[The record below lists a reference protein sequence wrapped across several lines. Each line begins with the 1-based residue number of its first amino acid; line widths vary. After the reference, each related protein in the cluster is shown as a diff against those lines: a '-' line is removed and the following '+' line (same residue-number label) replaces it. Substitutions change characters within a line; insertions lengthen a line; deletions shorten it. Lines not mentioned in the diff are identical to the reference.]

1 MNELAEKAVK
11 LLTEKNLILATAES
25 CTGGLI
31 AKTIT
36 DVSGASQIF
45 QCGIVAYANSIKRS
59 VLGVKNETLK
69 KYGAVSEETVREMS
83 QGAIRISGADVS
95 IAVSGIA
102 GPSSDDTNK
111 PVGLIW
117 IAVNCEGNITVKR
130 LDNSFSENVRERN
143 RNSALTESLSLLN
156 AVISDQ

>member
-117 IAVNCEGNITVKR
+117 IAVNCKGNITVKR
-130 LDNSFSENVRERN
+130 LDNSFSENVRESN